1 MLTLTQQEYIKFLRE
16 RETLSISEIS
26 KRVDVDWRT
35 AKKYADKEDWN
46 IFETSRSTN
55 ACKIMDPFM
64 EIVTTWITEDKLMP
78 CLLYTSDAA
87 DEEDSVDLGGRRI

>member
-46 IFETSRSTN
+46 INGASRSTN
-55 ACKIMDPFM
+55 GCKVMDPFM
-64 EIVTTWITEDKLMP
+64 EIV
-78 CLLYTSDAA
+78 
-87 DEEDSVDLGGRRI
+87 